1 MQDERGT
8 DLRAAEADREETGA
22 ALSAK
27 GIQTLACLRRARAA
41 APRNPNLT
49 APEWELLGRFGL
61 NSVEAVRRRMGERAL
76 LAAYDG
82 APAAL
87 METLVERAESP
98 ARDGRGSANGRPR
111 GETRRETLL
120 ETTLCYEPDAGRVR
134 VEYAMTRRQ
143 VAVDESGQCQETRDG
158 EFYAVAFD
166 TGGGVVWREWGAL
179 RRVPGIPVA
188 RRDVTVEVAPR

>member
-8 DLRAAEADREETGA
+8 APRAAEADCEESGA

-27 GIQTLACLRRARAA
+27 GSQTLADLRRARAA
-41 APRNPNLT
+41 APRSPELT

-61 NSVEAVRRRMGERAL
+61 SSVEAVRRRMGERAL

-87 METLVERAESP
+87 METLVERAEST

-120 ETTLCYEPDAGRVR
+120 ETTLCYEPDAGRVS
-134 VEYAMTRRQ
+134 VECAVTRRQ
-143 VAVDESGQCQETRDG
+143 VAVDESGQWQETSDG
-158 EFYAVAFD
+158 EFYAVVFD
-166 TGGGVVWREWGAL
+166 AAGGVVRREWGAL
-179 RRVPGIPVA
+179 RRVPGIPAA
-188 RRDVTVEVAPR
+188 RRDVTIETVPR